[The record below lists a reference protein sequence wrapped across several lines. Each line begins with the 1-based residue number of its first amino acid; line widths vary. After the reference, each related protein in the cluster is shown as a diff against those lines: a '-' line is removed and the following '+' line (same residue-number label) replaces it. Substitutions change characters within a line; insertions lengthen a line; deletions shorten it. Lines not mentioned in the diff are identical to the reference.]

1 MRRMNRFITA
11 LLIVLSFAGAGLA
24 AMFLKHENELAVGR
38 QEKLRKL
45 TEELQPVNEKRK
57 ELQNKDKEW
66 QKTLEDEKKG
76 KPCVMLCFN
85 TMDDEVYY
93 TMYDMMDQYGFRGTF
108 VLKDGHLPGYS
119 EDSVTGEEVS
129 EMIEAGWEYALAE
142 ETDLQKGGTD
152 ELSILLESE
161 TETEEAA
168 EMETVPDETETGLS
182 WIERL
187 DEHLGVLEAQ
197 GMSKPFA
204 VLCTKDQ
211 YSQTSAKE
219 LANRGLQT
227 VCILNEEEF
236 PAIEESEEGI
246 PVFEAGLYTQNS
258 QKMEEAIDHAVQNK
272 NSIAVCINSVVKI
285 SEDAGYD
292 LSVTRFSSLL
302 NKLKGL
308 EEQGEIYVLT
318 FSEYNQCLEQQEKAY
333 QELLTQYAKFR
344 QDMNEQIKELD
355 EREESIVDSLKNEE
369 TEAQGI
375 WKIF

>member
-1 MRRMNRFITA
+1 MNRFVTA
-11 LLIVLSFAGAGLA
+11 ILILLSLVVAGMAV
-24 AMFLKHENELAVGR
+24 MFLKHEDKLAAGR

-45 TEELQPVNEKRK
+45 TQDLQPINEKRK

-66 QKTLEDEKKG
+66 LKALEDEKSG
-76 KPCVMLCFN
+76 KPCVLLCFN

-108 VLKDGHLPGYS
+108 VLKDGHFPNYS

-142 ETDLQKGGTD
+142 GIDMQSDGAG
-152 ELSILLESE
+152 ELDFLLEKETE
-161 TETEEAA
+161 TETEEIS
-168 EMETVPDETETGLS
+168 DETETEKS

-187 DEHLGVLEAQ
+187 DEHLEEMEAR
-197 GMSKPFA
+197 GMSKPFT

-211 YSQTSAKE
+211 YSQTSAKK
-219 LANRGLQT
+219 LASLGFQT

-236 PAIEESEEGI
+236 PTAEESGEEI
-246 PVFEAGLYTQNS
+246 PVFEAGLYTQND
-258 QKMEEAIDHAVQNK
+258 QKMEEELDNAILNNK
-272 NSIAVCINSVVKI
+272 SMAVCINSVLKI

-302 NKLKGL
+302 NKLKNL
-308 EEQGEIYVLT
+308 EEQGKIYVLT
-318 FSEYNQCLEQQEKAY
+318 FSEFNQCIEQQEKAY

-375 WKIF
+375 WKIL